1 MKYPKKYDTEPTNC
15 LREIMSEKQIT
26 IRELAQRTGIS
37 RAEISSIYHNPAY
50 NMTIRTAHHL
60 EIAVGVPRGSLIS
73 DSMDMAQFKRIDPNG
88 FTPENLSKLDTEMR
102 RVGIS
107 LKYQV
112 YSAGDSMN
120 IRTRHAEN
128 RRLAFSGNFRFFYLE
143 IPELEIVDF
152 DIDIYRTNVLV
163 REVAEFHF
171 QLLSAVIRFAKKL
184 GIEKIV
190 YHLWSDQKR
199 EDYANAESVGDEDAL
214 WINRVTSTESRIAY
228 KNAVRLGFEISP
240 TSLFCESLD
249 DYELLNLVK
258 FSSPVKQRQFLS
270 SMNAIHHSDRSNA

>member
-37 RAEISSIYHNPAY
+37 RTEISSIYHNPAY
-50 NMTIRTAHHL
+50 NMTIRTVHHL
-60 EIAVGVPRGSLIS
+60 ETAVGVPRGSLIS

-152 DIDIYRTNVLV
+152 DIDICRTNVLV
-163 REVAEFHF
+163 REVAGFHF
-171 QLLSAVIRFAKKL
+171 QLLSAVIHFAKKL

-199 EDYANAESVGDEDAL
+199 EDYASAESVGDENAL